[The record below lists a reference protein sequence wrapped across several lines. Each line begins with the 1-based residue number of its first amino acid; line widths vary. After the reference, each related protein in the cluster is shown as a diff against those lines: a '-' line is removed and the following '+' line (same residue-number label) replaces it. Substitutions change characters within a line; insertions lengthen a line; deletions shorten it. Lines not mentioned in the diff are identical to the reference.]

1 MCIGKY
7 AGIIRIAEPNTVQY
21 MNISNIIKAGSRS
34 GTIRRIA
41 IDMDCEKKKNRFQ
54 YSGP

>member
-34 GTIRRIA
+34 GKIRRIA
-41 IDMDCEKKKNRFQ
+41 IAMDCEKKKNRFQ